1 LTLSR
6 VAPWPAGLHA
16 YALYLRAQASTQTGD
31 WDDVAA
37 AAGPAL
43 RGPLPLEMRRHLRV
57 LDAQAALHR
66 TDLARLQVLAP
77 SLGEDARVDD
87 RTGRVVVE
95 MARAAL
101 ANGNPDLARVWLL
114 DLLEARPAAAESGYV
129 ILTTTGAAGGP
140 PGPED
145 ELRLARFESRA
156 RPAKAMSRLDR
167 LADTAGIEADI
178 RAEAVVEMA
187 RIEQGA
193 GRHTRCLQLLAA
205 RQASVAGTESE
216 PELLRLR
223 ARSLC
228 NTGAESRA
236 IDVYRDLAQRFPEH
250 PRADDALYEVGW
262 RHEIR
267 GDLRAAEAAFG
278 LVATTFP
285 RSSLG
290 DDALLRQGLCALRSA
305 RLDDAL
311 AAFALLP
318 ARYPDSP
325 LLARALYWRQWIY
338 TSRGDSTVAQALR
351 AQLAEA
357 HPLSWFAV
365 LASAGGAASTD
376 SRQAAANLF
385 DAAAASADAPPDGV
399 ALALRNHAR
408 YVEALQRVQESPL
421 VGLPPRFDERA
432 RLWRFLVD
440 SGLDIEAGWESQR
453 LEKEYARTPGALL
466 ALLAGNYERGVHMGV
481 IRASYQLG
489 LLLEGKV
496 DRELIEILRNPAPYS
511 VSLAEA
517 ASRAGLSHAT
527 LLAVMR
533 QESGFD
539 PRVDSRAGAR
549 GLLQVM
555 PAVGTRLAP
564 QVGRDPFHIDDLY
577 DPATNIAIGSTLLA
591 RELEGAKIGMPQA
604 LAAYNAGPDV
614 AARWAARLQPHEPR
628 ELYADLAEYF
638 ETRTYIE
645 RVLGS
650 AAAYRR
656 IYGLQ

>member
-1 LTLSR
+1 
-6 VAPWPAGLHA
+6 
-16 YALYLRAQASTQTGD
+16 
-31 WDDVAA
+31 
-37 AAGPAL
+37 
-43 RGPLPLEMRRHLRV
+43 
-57 LDAQAALHR
+57 
-66 TDLARLQVLAP
+66 
-77 SLGEDARVDD
+77 
-87 RTGRVVVE
+87 
-95 MARAAL
+95 
-101 ANGNPDLARVWLL
+101 
-114 DLLEARPAAAESGYV
+114 
-129 ILTTTGAAGGP
+129 
-140 PGPED
+140 
-145 ELRLARFESRA
+145 
-156 RPAKAMSRLDR
+156 
-167 LADTAGIEADI
+167 
-178 RAEAVVEMA
+178 
-187 RIEQGA
+187 
-193 GRHTRCLQLLAA
+193 
-205 RQASVAGTESE
+205 
-216 PELLRLR
+216 
-223 ARSLC
+223 
-228 NTGAESRA
+228 
-236 IDVYRDLAQRFPEH
+236 
-250 PRADDALYEVGW
+250 
-262 RHEIR
+262 
-267 GDLRAAEAAFG
+267 
-278 LVATTFP
+278 
-285 RSSLG
+285 
-290 DDALLRQGLCALRSA
+290 
-305 RLDDAL
+305 
-311 AAFALLP
+311 
-318 ARYPDSP
+318 
-325 LLARALYWRQWIY
+325 
-338 TSRGDSTVAQALR
+338 
-351 AQLAEA
+351 
-357 HPLSWFAV
+357 
-365 LASAGGAASTD
+365 
-376 SRQAAANLF
+376 
-385 DAAAASADAPPDGV
+385 
-399 ALALRNHAR
+399 
-408 YVEALQRVQESPL
+408 
-421 VGLPPRFDERA
+421 
-432 RLWRFLVD
+432 
-440 SGLDIEAGWESQR
+440 
-453 LEKEYARTPGALL
+453 LL